1 MSGTKEDNYELG
13 YTGSAYEGAIVN
25 GRMEGSAK
33 CYSFASGT
41 KYEVG
46 WIDGILIDNKIS
58 TQDFFRIFAPLEVLL
73 SSTRY

>member
-41 KYEVG
+41 KYEVFLYFWVAWG
-46 WIDGILIDNKIS
+46 FTLFDEILKS
-58 TQDFFRIFAPLEVLL
+58 L
-73 SSTRY
+73 

>member
-41 KYEVG
+41 KYEV
-46 WIDGILIDNKIS
+46 
-58 TQDFFRIFAPLEVLL
+58 
-73 SSTRY
+73 

>member
-41 KYEVG
+41 KYEV
-46 WIDGILIDNKIS
+46 WN
-58 TQDFFRIFAPLEVLL
+58 QRLL
-73 SSTRY
+73 